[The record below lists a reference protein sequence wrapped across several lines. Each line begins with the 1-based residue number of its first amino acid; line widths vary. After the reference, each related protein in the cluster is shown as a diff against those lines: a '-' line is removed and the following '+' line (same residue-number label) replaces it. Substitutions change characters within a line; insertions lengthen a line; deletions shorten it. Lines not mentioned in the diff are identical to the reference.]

1 MKALWAITKLTF
13 RNALRSHV
21 FQLLL
26 LVLVLCVVLIPTT
39 VSGGAVAGDFIR
51 VSLLYSLWTIGAVLG
66 LSSIWLS

>member
-1 MKALWAITKLTF
+1 MKALWAITRLTF

-51 VSLLYSLWTIGAVLG
+51 V
-66 LSSIWLS
+66 